1 MGNDGTRFWG
11 RLQSLFGFSH
21 PPQTGLGGSARPT
34 AVPKKGDVKVVKLNA
49 ASKMALSKALRALEP
64 GQKGW
69 ISFDDA
75 ARLFAPSIKDPREW
89 DEARITALIDFAAEI
104 EHRSNPERNEGDER
118 VYFTRIRTLIV

>member
-21 PPQTGLGGSARPT
+21 PPQIGPGGSARPT
-34 AVPKKGDVKVVKLNA
+34 APPKKGDVKVVKLNA

-89 DEARITALIDFAAEI
+89 DEARITALIDFASGDRAPFKP
-104 EHRSNPERNEGDER
+104 RTERWR
-118 VYFTRIRTLIV
+118 